1 MAKHKRGIAQRTIDT
16 NITLCLCVE
25 CCRSIQNQVY
35 SAFTNIKVCTAPS
48 LRVGGNSV
56 NTGLKNHVFLQVHPE
71 NAKVPDLRETTNDH
85 QLNPSYCFSSSADGA
100 GHNN

>member
-25 CCRSIQNQVY
+25 CCKSIQNQVY

-48 LRVGGNSV
+48 LRVGGNSA

-71 NAKVPDLRETTNDH
+71 NAKVPDLRETSKGH
-85 QLNPSYCFSSSADGA
+85 QPEPFIVFLIIR
-100 GHNN
+100 